1 MQSTEKVSTACINT
15 STAYSAVLSIVPVQF
30 LYSAVTEYNGL
41 PQELRDLGPR
51 QFRTQCRAHLL
62 RVQYG
67 D

>member
-1 MQSTEKVSTACINT
+1 MKETDTGTESGRRR
-15 STAYSAVLSIVPVQF
+15 F